1 MRRGDEAVR
10 TAEWA
15 EGCSLATVQRLVRS
29 YDVCIDTVSTV
40 ALDVQLGN
48 GETTERERESE
59 CRSSEQEQ
67 DSDTNAAE
75 EWTEI

>member
-1 MRRGDEAVR
+1 MR

-48 GETTERERESE
+48 GETTERE
-59 CRSSEQEQ
+59 CKYRSSEQEQ